1 MVAVSSG
8 VPAGL
13 ESPDRI
19 AFPWA
24 RPVDQVVPDENA
36 ATASVAQ
43 AVSGSESP
51 ADQNVVE
58 QLPAVAVNQR
68 AVALPAQADERR
80 VERGR
85 VGRSVSESGFGS
97 DVQDFTGFASV
108 GFGVE
113 IAQNNQFPLRRAG
126 QQRIDRPAQ
135 RAERLG
141 AVARGVHLRGQVA
154 EDQRNRFAEQFP
166 VYRKQAA
173 RQPSAENL
181 PDARR
186 KKAASIIA

>member
-80 VERGR
+80 VEQRTGRPERFGERFR
-85 VGRSVSESGFGS
+85 VGRAGFYGIR
-97 DVQDFTGFASV
+97 
-108 GFGVE
+108 E
-113 IAQNNQFPLRRAG
+113 RR
-126 QQRIDRPAQ
+126 
-135 RAERLG
+135 
-141 AVARGVHLRGQVA
+141 V
-154 EDQRNRFAEQFP
+154 
-166 VYRKQAA
+166 
-173 RQPSAENL
+173 
-181 PDARR
+181 RR
-186 KKAASIIA
+186 